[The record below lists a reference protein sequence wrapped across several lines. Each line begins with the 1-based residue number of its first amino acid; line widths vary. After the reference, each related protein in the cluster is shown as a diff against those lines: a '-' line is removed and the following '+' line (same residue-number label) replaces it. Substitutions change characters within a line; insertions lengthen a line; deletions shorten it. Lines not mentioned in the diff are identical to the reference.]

1 MKIAAVSD
9 HFMEE
14 NFYRQCF
21 SAYPGLEVT
30 KIPYFGAKTRLGMR
44 AIADMIEKG
53 GPYALPPPDDLYE
66 AVADADLLMVHLCP
80 ITREVLDAA
89 PRLKFILSN
98 RGGLENI
105 DLAAAKERNIPV
117 LYNPAHNSNAVAELT
132 VCLMIA
138 ETRNV
143 ARSHHALK
151 NSIWREQYP
160 NFGRVFELRNK
171 TIGFVGFGNIGR
183 RVAEMLQTFNV
194 RLLATD
200 PNIAPDDEDL
210 ARLHVELVDLHTL
223 MSESDI
229 VSLHARTDD
238 RCVIIGKEEF
248 DLMKP
253 SATFIN
259 TARAYMVDYDYLA
272 KILKENRIS
281 GAALE
286 VFPEEPLPGGSP
298 FPALDNVTLTNH
310 RGGDTVNCYSD
321 SPAYLLDALFAYI
334 REGRRPKF
342 IKD

>member
-14 NFYRQCF
+14 SFYRRCF
-21 SAYPGLEVT
+21 SDYPELEVT
-30 KIPYFGAKTRLGMR
+30 GIPYFGARTRRGMR
-44 AIADMIEKG
+44 AIADKIEKG
-53 GPYALPPPDDLYE
+53 GPYAVPLPDDIYE
-66 AVADADLLMVHLCP
+66 AVAGADLLMVHLCP
-80 ITREVLDAA
+80 VTRQVLDAA
-89 PRLKFILSN
+89 PRLKYVLTN

-105 DLAAAKERNIPV
+105 DLAAVKERNIPV

-132 VCLMIA
+132 ICLMIA

-151 NSIWREQYP
+151 NGIWREEYP
-160 NFGRVFELRNK
+160 NFDRVFELRNK
-171 TIGFVGFGNIGR
+171 TVGLVGFGNIGR
-183 RVAEMLQTFNV
+183 RVAEKLQPFHV
-194 RLLATD
+194 RIMATD
-200 PNIAPDDEDL
+200 PNVSPDDEDI
-210 ARLHVELVDLHTL
+210 ARFHVELTDLHNL
-223 MSESDI
+223 LKESDI

-238 RCVIIGKEEF
+238 RNVIIGREEF

-253 SATFIN
+253 TATFIN

-286 VFPEEPLPGGSP
+286 VFPEEPLPADSP

-321 SPAYLLDALFAYI
+321 SPKDLLDALFAYI